1 MDAAQPKR
9 TPRPGVEARI
19 RNSARARRR
28 GWITS
33 STSSAELSVTASA
46 PARNLT
52 FRWRNSDDDLC
63 DTEVAEIERLCDE
76 AKLIDHDASPE
87 PSNKN

>member
-1 MDAAQPKR
+1 MRAQPKR

-52 FRWRNSDDDLC
+52 FRWRNSDDDSC
-63 DTEVAEIERLCDE
+63 DAERAEAERLRDE
-76 AKLIDHDASPE
+76 GKLIEPE
-87 PSNKN
+87 AGLESSNTD